1 MYLLPNNGECDRI
14 NAKILSGGFFQLGEN
29 YVHVHVHTLRMLV
42 YENISDV
49 TQSTC
54 EYVSI
59 LIQRVQ
65 FSVASIILFTESLYT
80 H

>member
-1 MYLLPNNGECDRI
+1 
-14 NAKILSGGFFQLGEN
+14 LGEN
-29 YVHVHVHTLRMLV
+29 YVHVHVHTLSMLV
-42 YENISDV
+42 HENISDV

-65 FSVASIILFTESLYT
+65 FSVASIILFTEYILIRDFIKGSVNSLHHLRDY
-80 H
+80 